1 VPAYFRVHSGARAK
15 SSDLVRVSLTAAVRR
30 ARADQLRLYVCNND
44 QSVRVF
50 ALAAMR
56 PLARI
61 ATPTPS
67 NYCALAPGGGLLAC
81 VGDAPDRGAPAVYL
95 YRPTPAGA
103 LPRPVQPTH
112 TAFSPCVRSAR
123 PTDMPRG
130 SQHAW
135 RLPGVW
141 RSQTSAFVVPR
152 GGQKRSHEMGGVA
165 QRLPAHHAASSGV
178 ARAGAK
184 QACRERRPAPDA
196 LRRAGYAAFGKL
208 RGFSDAGMSCAW
220 SPSGACLAAASQDG
234 RCTIW
239 DMRTRQVPLTLP

>member
-1 VPAYFRVHSGARAK
+1 VPAYYRVHSGAHAK
-15 SSDLVRVSLTAAVRR
+15 SSDLVRVSLTAAARR

-141 RSQTSAFVVPR
+141 QSQTSALLCLEA
-152 GGQKRSHEMGGVA
+152 GKNGLTKR
-165 QRLPAHHAASSGV
+165 AASRSACQLIMLRAP
-178 ARAGAK
+178 AR
-184 QACRERRPAPDA
+184 RTPVRS
-196 LRRAGYAAFGKL
+196 RRAASVVLHLTRCGAQGTPRSA
-208 RGFSDAGMSCAW
+208 SCA
-220 SPSGACLAAASQDG
+220 ASA
-234 RCTIW
+234 T
-239 DMRTRQVPLTLP
+239 PA